1 MYSLEFREDIVSKMV
16 GTLVSEFRY
25 RSVLDIQ
32 LRDIVGREVIVL
44 LQSSQSEMRTE
55 TLGTAAD
62 SMRWKKSPS
71 IETEE
76 GWIEK

>member
-1 MYSLEFREDIVSKMV
+1 MYSLEFREEIMSKVV

-44 LQSSQSEMRTE
+44 LQRAQSEMRTE
-55 TLGTAAD
+55 TLGIAAD
-62 SMRWKKSPS
+62 SMRW
-71 IETEE
+71 
-76 GWIEK
+76 